1 MMMKRT
7 LKNEEKQIYIRQGSA
22 GIQRQTG
29 EGLVGKQDLHVVL
42 LLLLYRYYV
51 LCCGVDVV
59 ARLLRTC
66 ARLRSLRTHGCVR
79 MRAMRLLRPY
89 VLNMNQ

>member
-42 LLLLYRYYV
+42 LLLLRR
-51 LCCGVDVV
+51 LFEEEAELPRI
-59 ARLLRTC
+59 AR
-66 ARLRSLRTHGCVR
+66 AAHGHESHGARTHQIWGCPPGSP
-79 MRAMRLLRPY
+79 A
-89 VLNMNQ
+89 